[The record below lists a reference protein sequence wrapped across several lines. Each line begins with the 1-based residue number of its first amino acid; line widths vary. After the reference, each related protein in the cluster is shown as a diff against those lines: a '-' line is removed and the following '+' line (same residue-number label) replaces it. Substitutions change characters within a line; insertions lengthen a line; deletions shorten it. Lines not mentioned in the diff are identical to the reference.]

1 MIFCVPQDAGALTQR
16 GNLSMSS
23 AKEAARQLIDHLPD
37 QATWDDIMYELYVKQ
52 KIEEGLA
59 DIEAGR
65 TVPHEQVK
73 AELLRDEDCVS
84 HPRPHRRARAAAVY
98 RAGLTALRT
107 AFHRENISG
116 RGETPRASPPRA
128 ASS

>member
-1 MIFCVPQDAGALTQR
+1 
-16 GNLSMSS
+16 MSS
-23 AKEAARQLIDHLPD
+23 VKEAARQLIDHLSD

-73 AELLRDEDCVS
+73 AELLLDED
-84 HPRPHRRARAAAVY
+84 
-98 RAGLTALRT
+98 
-107 AFHRENISG
+107 
-116 RGETPRASPPRA
+116 
-128 ASS
+128 